1 MLPDNFSIG
10 IENHETGAASSLV
23 QTSDVCH
30 IVKTTKDLSKY
41 SRIGSSPY
49 MFTSKLN
56 PQQREQALA
65 SLASEEFDI
74 LIIGGGVNGVG
85 AALDAVTRG
94 LKVALVEAHDFAAG
108 TSSRSSKLIH
118 GGLRYLEQYDFK
130 LVREA
135 LHERELMVS
144 TQCPHLVKPVSFLYP
159 LTEKVKERT
168 YVGAGLALYDA
179 LRGFKRALPSH
190 KHLTGKTIASISP
203 SLRQDIITGAIRY
216 FDAQVD
222 DARHTMM
229 IARTAARHGAVM
241 ATGVRVD
248 DLTRS
253 GKKVTGVVAI
263 DQATNKK
270 FTIAAKATIM
280 CAGVWSDEL
289 HEKFGLTAGYSVAM
303 SKGVH
308 IVVPGDAI
316 QSKDGIILKTPV
328 SVLFLIPWGDKWIV
342 GTTDTPYEGDRSK
355 PLATQEDVQY
365 ILDQANRVLE
375 PKLKAEDIIGVF
387 AGLRPLVANKTGSA
401 TTKLSREHTV
411 DRPAPGFVSMAGGKY
426 TTYRVMAKDAVDLAV
441 LDLRRLVSDSVTDKL
456 PLIGADGYFALK
468 QQVSKIAEDTQMSEA
483 TITHLL
489 DRYGSLIEEILE
501 LIAEDSSLAE
511 RIIPELPYLKAEIL
525 HAATHEGALSVEDV
539 LLRRT
544 RISFEAVDGGADA
557 AKEVAKIIGEPLGW
571 GAKERNA
578 SVSAFLEVIERE
590 EEALV
595 ELVNS

>member
-1 MLPDNFSIG
+1 
-10 IENHETGAASSLV
+10 
-23 QTSDVCH
+23 
-30 IVKTTKDLSKY
+30 
-41 SRIGSSPY
+41 
-49 MFTSKLN
+49 MFTSALN
-56 PQQREQALA
+56 PEQRAAALSALA
-65 SLASEEFDI
+65 TEEFDI
-74 LIIGGGVNGVG
+74 LVIGGGVNGVG
-85 AALDAVTRG
+85 VALDAVTRG
-94 LKVALVEAHDFAAG
+94 LKVALVESQDIAAG

-190 KHLTGKTIASISP
+190 KHLTGKTIANISP

-229 IARTAARHGAVM
+229 IARTAARHGAVI
-241 ATGVRVD
+241 ATSIRVD
-248 DLTRS
+248 NLTRN
-253 GKKVTGVVAI
+253 GKKVTGVVAT
-263 DQATNKK
+263 DLQTGKTV
-270 FTIAAKATIM
+270 TIAAKATIM

-289 HEKFGLTAGYSVAM
+289 HQQFGLTPGYSVAM

-308 IVVPGDAI
+308 IVVPQSAI
-316 QSKDGIILKTPV
+316 HSKDGIILKTAV

-342 GTTDTPYEGDRSK
+342 GTTDTPYEGDRAK

-375 PKLKAEDIIGVF
+375 PKLKTEDILGVF
-387 AGLRPLVANKTGSA
+387 AGLRPLVANNATSA

-411 DRPAPGFVSMAGGKY
+411 DRPAPGFVSLAGGKY

-441 LDLRRLVSDSVTDKL
+441 LDLRRIVSDSVTEKL

-468 QQVSKIAEDTQMSEA
+468 QQVLKIADGYNISEA
-483 TITHLL
+483 TVTHLL
-489 DRYGSLIEEILE
+489 DRYGSLISEILE
-501 LIAEDSSLAE
+501 IIAEDSAMAE
-511 RIIPELPYLKAEIL
+511 RLIPDLPYIKAEIL
-525 HAATHEGALSVEDV
+525 HAASHEGALSVEDV

-544 RISFEAVDGGADA
+544 RISFEASDSGLSAADT
-557 AKEVAKIIGEPLGW
+557 VAEIIGETLGW
-571 GAKERNA
+571 KAADRKESVQSFAK
-578 SVSAFLEVIERE
+578 VISE
-590 EEALV
+590 EEAALRS
-595 ELVNS
+595 LVNS

>member
-1 MLPDNFSIG
+1 
-10 IENHETGAASSLV
+10 
-23 QTSDVCH
+23 
-30 IVKTTKDLSKY
+30 
-41 SRIGSSPY
+41 
-49 MFTSKLN
+49 
-56 PQQREQALA
+56 
-65 SLASEEFDI
+65 
-74 LIIGGGVNGVG
+74 
-85 AALDAVTRG
+85 
-94 LKVALVEAHDFAAG
+94 
-108 TSSRSSKLIH
+108 IH

-159 LTEKVKERT
+159 LTEKVRERT

-190 KHLTGKTIASISP
+190 KHLTGKTIANISP

-241 ATGVRVD
+241 ATSVRVD
-248 DLTRS
+248 DLQRS
-253 GKKVTGVVAI
+253 GKKVIGVT
-263 DQATNKK
+263 ATDLQSGKSLN
-270 FTIAAKATIM
+270 ISAKATIM

-289 HEKFGLTAGYSVAM
+289 HEKFDLTPGYSVAM

-308 IVVPGDAI
+308 IVVPRSAI
-316 QSKDGIILKTPV
+316 NSKDGIILKTAV

-342 GTTDTPYEGDRSK
+342 GTTDTPYEGDRAK

-375 PKLKAEDIIGVF
+375 PKLKSEDILGVF
-387 AGLRPLVANKTGSA
+387 AGLRPLVANNSKSS

-411 DRPAPGFVSMAGGKY
+411 DRPAPGFVSLAGGKY

-441 LDLRRLVSDSVTDKL
+441 LDLRRIVSDSVTEKL
-456 PLIGADGYFALK
+456 PLIGADGYFALT
-468 QQVSKIAEDTQMSEA
+468 QQVSAIAHENDLSEA
-483 TITHLL
+483 TVKHLL
-489 DRYGSLIEEILE
+489 DRYGSLISEILE
-501 LIAEDSSLAE
+501 IVAADETMAE
-511 RIIPELPYLKAEIL
+511 RLIPDLPYIKAEIL
-525 HAATHEGALSVEDV
+525 HAASHEGALSVEDV

-544 RISFEAVDGGADA
+544 RISFEAGDSGASVAD
-557 AKEVAKIIGEPLGW
+557 EVAHIIGSVLHW
-571 GAKERNA
+571 NA
-578 SVSAFLEVIERE
+578 SDRKDSVQSFMKVIAE
-590 EEALV
+590 EEAALRA
-595 ELVNS
+595 LVNS

>member
-1 MLPDNFSIG
+1 MFR
-10 IENHETGAASSLV
+10 SSLNV
-23 QTSDVCH
+23 E
-30 IVKTTKDLSKY
+30 
-41 SRIGSSPY
+41 
-49 MFTSKLN
+49 
-56 PQQREQALA
+56 QRAAAISALA
-65 SLASEEFDI
+65 TEEFDI
-74 LIIGGGVNGVG
+74 LVIGGGVNGVG
-85 AALDAVTRG
+85 VALDAVTRG
-94 LKVALVEAHDFAAG
+94 LKVALVESQDFAAG

-159 LTEKVKERT
+159 LTEKVRERT

-190 KHLTGKTIASISP
+190 KHLTGKTIANISP

-241 ATGVRVD
+241 ATSVRVD
-248 DLTRS
+248 DLQRS
-253 GKKVTGVVAI
+253 GKKVIGVT
-263 DQATNKK
+263 ATDLQSGKSLN
-270 FTIAAKATIM
+270 ISAKATIM

-289 HEKFGLTAGYSVAM
+289 HEKFDLTPGYSVAM

-308 IVVPGDAI
+308 IVVPRSAI
-316 QSKDGIILKTPV
+316 NSKDGIILKTAV

-342 GTTDTPYEGDRSK
+342 GTTDTPYEGDRAK

-375 PKLKAEDIIGVF
+375 PKLKSEDILGVF
-387 AGLRPLVANKTGSA
+387 AGLRPLVANNSKSS

-411 DRPAPGFVSMAGGKY
+411 DRPAPGFVSLAGGKY

-441 LDLRRLVSDSVTDKL
+441 LDLRRIVSDSVTEKL
-456 PLIGADGYFALK
+456 PLIGADGYFALT
-468 QQVSKIAEDTQMSEA
+468 QQVSAIAHENDLSEA
-483 TITHLL
+483 TVKHLL
-489 DRYGSLIEEILE
+489 DRYGSLISEILE
-501 LIAEDSSLAE
+501 IVAADETMAE
-511 RIIPELPYLKAEIL
+511 RLIPDLPYIKAEIL
-525 HAATHEGALSVEDV
+525 HAASHEGALSVEDV

-544 RISFEAVDGGADA
+544 RISFEAGDSGASVAD
-557 AKEVAKIIGEPLGW
+557 EVAHIIGSVLHW
-571 GAKERNA
+571 NA
-578 SVSAFLEVIERE
+578 SDRKDSVQSFMKVIAE
-590 EEALV
+590 EEAALRA
-595 ELVNS
+595 LVNS

>member
-1 MLPDNFSIG
+1 MYAICLRLLKSHENSQEHLGIG
-10 IENHETGAASSLV
+10 TRA
-23 QTSDVCH
+23 T
-30 IVKTTKDLSKY
+30 
-41 SRIGSSPY
+41 
-49 MFTSKLN
+49 MFTSQLN
-56 PQQREQALA
+56 PQQRAAALN
-65 SLASEEFDI
+65 SLATEEFDI

-94 LKVALVEAHDFAAG
+94 LKVALVEAHDFASG

-135 LHERELMVS
+135 LRERELMVS

-179 LRGFKRALPSH
+179 LRGMKRALPSH
-190 KHLTGKTIASISP
+190 KHLTGKTIAQISP

-241 ATGVRVD
+241 ATGVRVE
-248 DLTRS
+248 DLIRN
-253 GKKVTGVVAI
+253 GKKVVGAVAV
-263 DQATNKK
+263 DSATNKK
-270 FTIAAKATIM
+270 IKISAKATIM

-316 QSKDGIILKTPV
+316 HSKDGIILKTPV

-342 GTTDTPYEGDRSK
+342 GTTDTPYDGDRSK

-375 PKLKAEDIIGVF
+375 PQLKAEDILGVF
-387 AGLRPLVANKTGSA
+387 AGLRPLVANKSGSA

-411 DRPAPGFVSMAGGKY
+411 DRPVPGFVSMAGGKY

-456 PLIGADGYFALK
+456 PLIGADGYFALV
-468 QQVSKIAEDTQMSEA
+468 QQRAKIAETYSISEA
-483 TITHLL
+483 TVTHLL

-501 LIAEDSSLAE
+501 IISANPAMAQRLIPD
-511 RIIPELPYLKAEIL
+511 LPYIKAEIL
-525 HAATHEGALSVEDV
+525 HAVTHEGALSVEDV

-544 RISFEAVDGGADA
+544 RISFEDFYSGSEVAP
-557 AKEVAKIIGEPLGW
+557 EVAKIIGDELGW

-578 SVSAFLEVIERE
+578 SVKSFLAVVDQE
-590 EEALV
+590 EEALN